1 MKKPILFFVILF
13 LAASTASADIQT
25 ISDPFLGTSCAS
37 DTCDVIG
44 PNASFDIQ
52 KIELSFVGRGLN
64 VSIFTNYGNQPASL
78 SLAPWN
84 DGLGGEKLLSIGDL
98 FFGFPNLAY
107 GVPLYT
113 HGDFLAGGL
122 YKIGVST
129 GDSGTRTAGDVL
141 ALDSGW
147 VYRPYEVVWLGGT
160 GTPAATGTV
169 TNSFNLSGS
178 LPSPTYKIDLS
189 FSALPQDFWDQ
200 LSANGGSMNVQFASA
215 TCANDIIKGTAVV
228 PEPSTVLTL
237 GTLLVLLA
245 ALTVRRTRRAPAE
258 QRPRG

>member
-1 MKKPILFFVILF
+1 MKNPILFFVILF

-25 ISDPFLGTSCAS
+25 ISDPFPGTSCAS

-44 PNASFDIQ
+44 PNAFFDIQ
-52 KIELSFVGRGLN
+52 KIELSFVGGGLD
-64 VSIFTNYGNQPASL
+64 VSIFTNYGNPTPL
-78 SLAPWN
+78 SLAPWD
-84 DGLGGEKLLSIGDL
+84 DGLGGGKLLSIGDL

-107 GVPLYT
+107 GVPLDT
-113 HGDFLAGGL
+113 HDGFQAGGL
-122 YKIGVST
+122 YKIG
-129 GDSGTRTAGDVL
+129 DPIGTRTAGNVL
-141 ALDSGW
+141 FLGSGW

-160 GTPAATGTV
+160 PGTPAATGTV
-169 TNSFNLSGS
+169 INSFNPSGS
-178 LPSPTYKIDLS
+178 LPKPTYKIDLS
-189 FSALPQDFWDQ
+189 FSTLPQDFWDQ